1 LEYRHQPVFSGV
13 DTDLKSRLL
22 PVLYAHQQANLSM
35 KPSRINV
42 SIGTTAVLGL
52 ADVPMAVAPTT
63 AYLMLGG
70 RCLMNCAFCAQAR
83 ESQAG
88 TLRLSRVTWP
98 EYDLDTVVDCL
109 AGAAARGDVRR
120 ACLQVTVS
128 ADAFAHTLAL
138 LRAVKEESD
147 LPFDVAILPQDLD
160 QVRQLLDAGA
170 DHVGFGLDAACERV
184 FRRVKGGSWKRSLD
198 MIRESAATFPGRAA
212 LHLIVGLGE
221 TEHDMVERIQWA
233 HDLGVTVGL
242 FAFTPVRGSH
252 LAGLPP
258 PSLSS
263 YRRIQ
268 AACWLIV
275 HGLSRVETMVFN
287 GTGQLLDL
295 GGTLPATGE
304 PFQTSGCPDCN
315 RPYYNE
321 RPGGVIYNYPRPLAA
336 GEALRAIQEMEIEVG
351 C

>member
-1 LEYRHQPVFSGV
+1 
-13 DTDLKSRLL
+13 
-22 PVLYAHQQANLSM
+22 M